1 MRSYPTWVPDKE
13 PKQITLIRPRHAGIG
28 WPKGE
33 KYPTLGIQVREF
45 IPGPSDITA
54 ERWRSGQNEVI
65 LELPPYAA
73 YDNNKTARALLSWI
87 DDNFDYYARDM
98 TSQSGDVIIS
108 ATFDE
113 ALRYVSKHP
122 VCQFIFLYCL

>member
-1 MRSYPTWVPDKE
+1 M
-13 PKQITLIRPRHAGIG
+13 A
-28 WPKGE
+28 KGE
-33 KYPTLGIQVREF
+33 KYPTLEIQVQEF

-54 ERWRSGQNEVI
+54 ERWRSGRNDVI

-73 YDNNKTARALLSWI
+73 YDNDRTASALLSWV

-98 TSQSGDVIIS
+98 TSQRGDFIIS

-122 VCQFIFLYCL
+122 VCSPYLSIVCTD